1 MSDIDFVVLWVD
13 SLDPTWQESFAQF
26 KGGEDHLVSTIH
38 PSRFR
43 DMGVFNYWFRCVERY
58 APWVRKIHLVTCGQI
73 PSWLDTKHEKLN
85 IVYHSD
91 FIPEEYLPTFNSNA
105 IELNLHRIKDLSEKF
120 VLFNDDMFITSPL
133 DEGFYFENDYPNDF
147 LIIKKNLPNSI
158 DDIVMSSSDF
168 LNLSVIN
175 SHFNKKNT
183 VRENITKYYHLC
195 YGRRLVK
202 NFSNRKERLFEG
214 FYSRHL
220 PQPFLKSTF
229 KELWEQEEKLL
240 KKTSCEK
247 FRAPLCVTQYL
258 FRYWQLVNG
267 KFNPRNPENRGVYF
281 NLLSENIND
290 AIKTL
295 SDGTAQACFNDTEKL
310 YDFDRVTKML
320 KNAFEL
326 NLSQKSTF
334 EV

>member
-13 SLDPTWQESFAQF
+13 SLDPTWQASFAQY
-26 KGGEDHLVSTIH
+26 KGEANDCTSTTH

-43 DMGVFNYWFRCVERY
+43 DMGIFNYWFRCVENY

-73 PSWLDTKHEKLN
+73 PSWLDTRHEKLN

-133 DEGFYFENDYPNDF
+133 DEGFYFENNYPNDF

-175 SHFNKKNT
+175 SYFNKKKV
-183 VRENITKYYHLC
+183 VRENKNKYYSLC
-195 YGRRLVK
+195 YGRRIIK
-202 NFSNRKERLFEG
+202 NFLNRKERLFEG

-229 KELWEQEEKLL
+229 EELWEHEDTLL
-240 KKTSCEK
+240 KNTSCEK

-267 KFNPRNPENRGVYF
+267 KFNPKNPKDRGVYF
-281 NLLSENIND
+281 NLLSENISD
-290 AIKTL
+290 AVTAL
-295 SDGTAQACFNDTEKL
+295 SNGTAQTCFNDTEKL
-310 YDFDRVTKML
+310 QDFYGVTAVL
-320 KNAFEL
+320 KNAFEQE
-326 NLSQKSTF
+326 LSQKSGF
-334 EV
+334 EL